1 MPINVMILCVAC
13 SRYISVSRK
22 LTSKLK
28 QNRSLYSQHMFA
40 VKSKKVEFEVALKA
54 IDEERDH
61 ISKRDK
67 ANKDDI
73 KAAFNELKMSFCNI
87 VKNCF

>member
-1 MPINVMILCVAC
+1 MCC
-13 SRYISVSRK
+13 SLQVHVC
-22 LTSKLK
+22 K
-28 QNRSLYSQHMFA
+28 QETYQQTETESIFNSQHMFA

-61 ISKRDK
+61 ISKQDK

-73 KAAFNELKMSFCNI
+73 KAAFDELKMSFCNI